1 MIKSFRHKGLKQLF
15 LTGSAKDVQSAHAAR
30 LRWMLNHLDTAVR
43 VEDMNFPGSDLHSLK
58 GKLKGCW
65 AVKVNANW
73 RLIFRFEDGHAREV
87 DDYDCH
93 YH

>member
-15 LTGSAKDVQSAHAAR
+15 LTGSAKGVQSVHAAR

-87 DDYDCH
+87 DYYDYH
-93 YH
+93 

>member
-15 LTGSAKDVQSAHAAR
+15 LTGSTKGVQSIHAAR

-43 VEDMNFPGSDLHSLK
+43 LEDMNFPGSDLHPLK

-73 RLIFRFEDGHAREV
+73 RLIFRFEDGQAYEV
-87 DDYDCH
+87 DYDDYH
-93 YH
+93 

>member
-15 LTGSAKDVQSAHAAR
+15 LTGSTKGVQSIHAAR

-43 VEDMNFPGSDLHSLK
+43 LEDMNFPGSDLHPLK

-87 DDYDCH
+87 DYDDYH
-93 YH
+93 